1 MSERLNTSERLIIEL
16 LGGQPRGM
24 LGLEMIKA
32 SNGKLKRGTI
42 YIWLARL
49 EEQGIVESQYE
60 DPAAVIARHRYR
72 LSRRGKLIEVEDRPG
87 SSDTIP
93 ATA

>member
-1 MSERLNTSERLIIEL
+1 MSERLNASERLIIEL

-42 YIWLARL
+42 YI
-49 EEQGIVESQYE
+49 
-60 DPAAVIARHRYR
+60 
-72 LSRRGKLIEVEDRPG
+72 
-87 SSDTIP
+87 
-93 ATA
+93 